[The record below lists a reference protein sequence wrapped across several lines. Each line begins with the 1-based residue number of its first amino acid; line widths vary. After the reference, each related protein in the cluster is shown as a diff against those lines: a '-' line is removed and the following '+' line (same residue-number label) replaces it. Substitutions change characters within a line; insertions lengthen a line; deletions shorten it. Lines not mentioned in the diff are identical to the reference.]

1 MIPNIL
7 EHFNSL
13 KDPRRDHPSKLHKL
27 IDIIVIVLCAVLAK
41 SDTWEEIADYADEKH
56 EFFKT
61 FLELPNGI
69 PSHDTI
75 NRTFALVD
83 PILWQQYFTTWMQS
97 LNAENTERIKHIQI
111 DGKVLRGTRN
121 TGTGKRR
128 DQPKEPAV
136 EIVSAWASEQQLVLS
151 HVTVESSSNEIKA
164 VPVLLK
170 HLDLEGTIVSLD
182 AMGCQ
187 KETTDLIVE
196 QGGDYLVALKGNQGN
211 LHQAAKDLFEDTI
224 KNTTGN
230 YPTPETTSSFDVA
243 HGREESRTC
252 FVLKDLTQFHAAD
265 CDVELWRGLKSLI
278 VIESNTVRQEKTS
291 SERRYYLSSASWTA
305 VEALARVRGHW
316 SIENQATMPA
326 GAFYGQEQHYV
337 LDVVFCEDSSRSRRG
352 FAAENLGLIRRL
364 ALNLLNLDVG
374 LKVSKRRKRL
384 KCLLNDKYLLSL
396 LGVSVKA

>member
-1 MIPNIL
+1 
-7 EHFNSL
+7 
-13 KDPRRDHPSKLHKL
+13 
-27 IDIIVIVLCAVLAK
+27 
-41 SDTWEEIADYADEKH
+41 
-56 EFFKT
+56 
-61 FLELPNGI
+61 
-69 PSHDTI
+69 
-75 NRTFALVD
+75 
-83 PILWQQYFTTWMQS
+83 MQS

-136 EIVSAWASEQQLVLS
+136 EIVSAWASEHQLVIG

-224 KNTTGN
+224 KNTTGT
-230 YPTPETTSSFDVA
+230 YPIPEKTSSFDVG
-243 HGREESRTC
+243 HGREETRTC
-252 FVLKDLTQFHAAD
+252 FVLKDLTQLHSAD
-265 CDVELWRGLKSLI
+265 CDVESWRGLKSLI
-278 VIESNTVRQEKTS
+278 VIASSTVRQGKIS
-291 SERRYYLSSASWTA
+291 SERRYYLSSAGWTA

-316 SIENQATMPA
+316 SIENQ
-326 GAFYGQEQHYV
+326 QHYV

-352 FAAENLGLIRRL
+352 FAAENLALIRQL

-374 LKVSKRRKRL
+374 LNVSKRRKRL
-384 KCLLNDKYLLSL
+384 KCLLNDEYLLSL